1 MNRKQCPFCGSV
13 SCIRKGFQE
22 GHQRWKCKQ
31 CHKKFQANKT
41 APPSKEELF
50 CLYVFNKQTLTEI
63 GSEYGLRTKEVQK
76 YFDCIVL
83 PQKTHRPRPVA
94 LCVDATFFGSF
105 GVIVFRDQKEKEN
118 LWWAFCDEEW
128 TLYYERGKHILLD
141 LGYTFTSVTAD
152 GLPGLPAVFNGILF
166 QYCHFHAKKNIT
178 KYLTKNPKT
187 DAGVALLFLM
197 NTIHIYTQDSF
208 VTALREWCNRYQSFL
223 NEKTYHPSGAWS
235 YTHQRL
241 KSALRSMSR
250 MLTYLFTY
258 QKETTIFVPRTT
270 NTLEGHFRHI
280 KVRVNV
286 HCGLSVTRKRKVIE
300 AILLNSSATYEK
312 GMEKSLFRS

>member
-13 SCIRKGFQE
+13 SCIRKGFQG

-31 CHKKFQANKT
+31 CLKKFQANKT

-63 GSEYGLRTKEVQK
+63 ESEYGVRTKEVQR
-76 YFDCIVL
+76 YFDSVVL
-83 PQKTHRPRPVA
+83 PEKKHRPRPVA
-94 LCVDATFFGSF
+94 LCADATFFGSF

-128 TLYYERGKHILLD
+128 TLYYERGKNILLT
-141 LGYTFTSVTAD
+141 LGYTFTSITAD
-152 GLPGLPAVFNGILF
+152 GLPGLPAVFSGIPF

-187 DAGVALLFLM
+187 DAGVALLLLM
-197 NTIHIYTQDSF
+197 NTIHAHTEESF
-208 VTALREWCNRYQSFL
+208 ITALREWRDRYQSFL
-223 NEKTYHPSGAWS
+223 NEKTYHPSGVWS
-235 YTHQRL
+235 YTHRRL

-250 MLTYLFTY
+250 MLTCLFTY
-258 QKETTIFVPRTT
+258 QKEQQLYVPRTT
-270 NTLEGHFRHI
+270 NTLEGHFRHM

-286 HCGLSVTRKRKVIE
+286 HCGLSIARKKKMIE

-312 GMEKSLFRS
+312 GIVERLFRS

>member
-31 CHKKFQANKT
+31 CSKKFQANKT

-50 CLYVFNKQTLTEI
+50 CLYVFNKQTLAEI
-63 GSEYGLRTKEVQK
+63 GSEYGLRTKEVQQ
-76 YFDCIVL
+76 YIDDILL
-83 PQKTHRPRPVA
+83 PEKKHDPRSVA

-105 GVIVFRDQKEKEN
+105 GVIVFRDQKNKEN
-118 LWWAFCDEEW
+118 LWWSFCAEEW
-128 TLYYERGKHILLD
+128 TLYYERGKSILLN

-152 GLPGLPAVFNGILF
+152 GLPGLQAVFSGIPF

-178 KYLTKNPKT
+178 KYLTKRPKT
-187 DAGVALLFLM
+187 DAGVALLKLM
-197 NTIHIYTQDSF
+197 NTIHLHTHQAF
-208 VTALREWCNRYQSFL
+208 VAALIRWRDRYQTFL
-223 NEKTYHPSGAWS
+223 NEKTYHPGGTWS
-235 YTHQRL
+235 YTHARL

-250 MLTYLFTY
+250 MIPFLFTY
-258 QKETTIFVPRTT
+258 QHEKDNFIPRTT

-280 KVRVNV
+280 KIRVNV
-286 HCGLSVTRKRKVIE
+286 HCGLSSLRKKKVIE
-300 AILLNSSATYEK
+300 TLILNSSATYEK
-312 GMEKSLFRS
+312 GMEKSLLRS